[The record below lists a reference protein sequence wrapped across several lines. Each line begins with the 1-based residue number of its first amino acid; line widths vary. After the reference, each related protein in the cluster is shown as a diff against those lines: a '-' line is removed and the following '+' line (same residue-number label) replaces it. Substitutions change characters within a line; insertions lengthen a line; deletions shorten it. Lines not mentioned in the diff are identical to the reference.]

1 MKLTQSE
8 LDILSP
14 YPDQLVAMRDTLRT
28 FDLQIDPDRDSR
40 GVCNVLQA
48 DFRTMHNS
56 LCSIVTTMQKL
67 IDTGACD

>member
-8 LDILSP
+8 LDTLAA
-14 YPDQLVAMRDTLRT
+14 YPTQLIEMRDTLRT
-28 FDLQIDPDRDSR
+28 FDLQIDPDRDNR
-40 GVCNVLQA
+40 GISNPLQA

-67 IDTGACD
+67 IDTGARD